1 MNVLINGVNITD
13 HINESSYRIDADRKY
28 KSWNDGNGRQ
38 HRIYT
43 TEKVNGTFTVA
54 LYGKDGMD
62 LDAFLELW
70 KTAVKDNV
78 VTIALWVNNLG
89 KMKLIEAYY
98 TFTMKKHTKVNDRYV
113 DLLEIKLEER

>member
-1 MNVLINGVNITD
+1 MNVLINETNITE
-13 HINESSYRIDADRKY
+13 HINETSYNINVDRKY
-28 KSWNDGNGRQ
+28 RSWNDGNGRQ

-43 TEKVNGTFTVA
+43 TEKVNGTFIVA
-54 LYGKDGMD
+54 LYGKNGMD

-70 KTAVKDNV
+70 NSAVNNNV